1 MGLHKTVELT
11 AAAGDGALRHRCHL
25 PVIERLRAGV
35 AIASAHA
42 AAVDFLRGAY
52 FQIAANALKDR
63 ERERE
68 NE

>member
-1 MGLHKTVELT
+1 MGDNGTATTVGLT

-52 FQIAANALKDR
+52 FQIAANALK
-63 ERERE
+63 ER
-68 NE
+68 